1 MNLVCCGI
9 DFGTS
14 NTSVALAHDQGIEL
28 ATLENGQKTIP
39 SAIFFPQDIPTP
51 LFGREATQEFFTKR
65 KGRYMRSLKRILG
78 TSPFS
83 QGTLINGKVMGFDR
97 IISLFLKN
105 IKDKADA
112 QAGCEI
118 EQVVMGRPVHF
129 VDNNPQADRLAEQQ
143 LGEIARSIG
152 FKQVAFQFEPIAA
165 AFAHEANLQ
174 KEKLALVADLGGG
187 TSDFT
192 VIKLSSQKLLHKDRT
207 TDILANSGVRVGG
220 NDFDKQLSLWA
231 IMPQLGYKSTYG
243 EKKLEVPIKLYQE
256 LSEWS
261 KVNFLYTTKII
272 TQARQLLHQSHEKRK
287 LSRLLKVLEQER
299 GHLLLAGVEDTKIA
313 LTLAFEHCAWFDFI
327 EADFRIT
334 THRKQFEEAIGEEV
348 EKITAAANECIR
360 QAGISRQEIELI
372 ILTGGSTEVPLI
384 QDSFRALFANA
395 TLADENKLSSVG
407 LGLGYASY
415 NTFR

>member
-1 MNLVCCGI
+1 MNLVSCGI

-14 NTSVALAHDQGIEL
+14 NSSIALASEKGIEL
-28 ATLENGQKTIP
+28 ATVENGQKTIP
-39 SAIFFPQDIPTP
+39 SAIFFPQEKHTP
-51 LFGREATQEFFTKR
+51 LFGRAATQEYFSKQH
-65 KGRYMRSLKRILG
+65 GRYMRSLKRILG
-78 TSPFS
+78 TSPFG

-105 IKDKADA
+105 IKDKADS

-129 VDNNPQADRLAEQQ
+129 VDNNPEADKRAEQQ

-152 FKQVAFQFEPIAA
+152 FKHVAFQFEPIAA

-174 KEKLALVADLGGG
+174 EEKLALVADMGGG

-192 VIKLSSQKLLHKDRT
+192 VINLSRQKLLNKDRSQ
-207 TDILANSGVRVGG
+207 DILANCGVRVGG
-220 NDFDKQLSLWA
+220 NDFDKKLSLWA

-261 KVNFLYTTKII
+261 KVNFLYTIKIL
-272 TQARQLLHQSHEKRK
+272 TQTRQLLHQSHDKRR
-287 LSRLLKVLEQER
+287 LSRLLKVLEQES
-299 GHLLLAGVEDTKIA
+299 GHLLLSGVEDTKIA
-313 LTLAFEHCAWFDFI
+313 LTLAPEHSALFNFI
-327 EADFRIT
+327 EPNFSVT
-334 THRKQFEEAIGEEV
+334 VGRKQFEEAIGEEV
-348 EKITAAANECIR
+348 EKIKAAASECIR
-360 QAGISRQEIELI
+360 QAGISRQAIELI

-384 QDSFRALFANA
+384 QESFRALFAKA
-395 TLADENKLSSVG
+395 TLVDENKLSSVG

>member
-1 MNLVCCGI
+1 MNLVSCGI

-14 NTSVALAHDQGIEL
+14 NSSIALANDQAIEL
-28 ATLENGQKTIP
+28 VTVENGHQTMP
-39 SAIFFPQDIPTP
+39 SAIFFPQDNYKP
-51 LFGREATQEFFTKR
+51 LFGRAATQEFFTKQ

-78 TSPFS
+78 TSLLE
-83 QGTLINGKVMGFDR
+83 QGTLINGKVMRFDR

-112 QAGCEI
+112 QAGGQI

-129 VDNNPQADRLAEQQ
+129 VDNNPQADKLAEQQ
-143 LGEIARSIG
+143 LREIAHSIG

-174 KEKLALVADLGGG
+174 EEKLAIVADMGGG

-192 VIKLSSQKLLHKDRT
+192 VIKLSRQKLLKRDRSQ
-207 TDILANSGVRVGG
+207 DILANSGVRIGG

-243 EKKLEVPIKLYQE
+243 RKNLEVPIKLYQE

-261 KVNFLYTTKII
+261 KVNFLYNIKII
-272 TQARQLLHQSHEKRK
+272 TQTRQLLHQSHDKTR
-287 LSRLLKVLEQER
+287 LSRLLKVLEQES
-299 GHLLLAGVEDTKIA
+299 GHLLLAGIEDTKIA
-313 LTLAFEHCAWFDFI
+313 LTLAPEHCAGFDFI
-327 EADFRIT
+327 EPDFRVT
-334 THRKQFEEAIGEEV
+334 TQRKQFEEAISQEV
-348 EKITAAANECIR
+348 EKITAAASECIR
-360 QAGISRQEIELI
+360 QAGISRKAIELM

-384 QDSFRALFANA
+384 RASFRNLFANA
-395 TLADENKLSSVG
+395 SLADENKLSSVG
-407 LGLGYASY
+407 LGLGYAGY

>member
-1 MNLVCCGI
+1 MNIVSCGI

-14 NTSVALAHDQGIEL
+14 NSSIALANDQGIEL
-28 ATLENGQKTIP
+28 ATVENGHQTIP
-39 SAIFFPQDIPTP
+39 SAIFFPQDLHAP
-51 LFGREATQEFFTKR
+51 LFGRAATHEFFTKQ

-78 TSPFS
+78 TSLVG
-83 QGTLINGKVMGFDR
+83 QGTLVNGKVMRFER

-129 VDNNPQADRLAEQQ
+129 VDNNPQADKQAEEQ
-143 LGEIARSIG
+143 LREIARSIG
-152 FKQVAFQFEPIAA
+152 FKHIAFQFEPIAA
-165 AFAHEANLQ
+165 AFAHEANL
-174 KEKLALVADLGGG
+174 KEEKLALVADMGGG

-192 VIKLSSQKLLHKDRT
+192 VIKLSRQKLLNRDRSA
-207 TDILANSGVRVGG
+207 DILASSGVRVGG
-220 NDFDKQLSLWA
+220 NDFDKQLSFWA

-261 KVNFLYTTKII
+261 KVNFLYTLKII
-272 TQARQLLHQSHEKRK
+272 TQTRQLLYQSHDKKR
-287 LSRLLKVLEQER
+287 LSRLLKVLEQES

-313 LTLAFEHCAWFDFI
+313 LTLAPEHYAPFNFI
-327 EADFRIT
+327 EPDFGVTI
-334 THRKQFEEAIGEEV
+334 HRQQFEEAIGEEV
-348 EKITAAANECIR
+348 EKITAAADECIR
-360 QAGISRQEIELI
+360 QAGVSRQAIELI

-384 QDSFRALFANA
+384 QESFRALFANA

>member
-1 MNLVCCGI
+1 
-9 DFGTS
+9 
-14 NTSVALAHDQGIEL
+14 
-28 ATLENGQKTIP
+28 
-39 SAIFFPQDIPTP
+39 
-51 LFGREATQEFFTKR
+51 
-65 KGRYMRSLKRILG
+65 
-78 TSPFS
+78 
-83 QGTLINGKVMGFDR
+83 MGFDR

-105 IKDKADA
+105 IKDKADS

-129 VDNNPQADRLAEQQ
+129 VDNNPEADKRAEQQ

-152 FKQVAFQFEPIAA
+152 FKHVAFQFEPIAA

-174 KEKLALVADLGGG
+174 EEKLALVADMGGG

-192 VIKLSSQKLLHKDRT
+192 VINLSRQKLLNKDRSQ
-207 TDILANSGVRVGG
+207 DILANCGVRVGG
-220 NDFDKQLSLWA
+220 NDFDKKLSLWA

-261 KVNFLYTTKII
+261 KVNFLYTIKIL
-272 TQARQLLHQSHEKRK
+272 TQTRQLLHQSHDRRR
-287 LSRLLKVLEQER
+287 LSRLLKVLEQES
-299 GHLLLAGVEDTKIA
+299 GHLLLSGVEDTKIA
-313 LTLAFEHCAWFDFI
+313 LTLAPEHSALFNFI
-327 EADFRIT
+327 EPNFSVT
-334 THRKQFEEAIGEEV
+334 VGRKQFEEAIGEEV
-348 EKITAAANECIR
+348 EKIKAAASECIR
-360 QAGISRQEIELI
+360 QAGISRQAIELI

-384 QDSFRALFANA
+384 QESFRALFAKA
-395 TLADENKLSSVG
+395 TLVDENKLSSVG